1 MTLLATNQRELDI
14 AIANE
19 NILISVRLIRC
30 QWPTMKEN
38 GKRHFTA
45 ENVCMNKIWKREWPA
60 TKEDQRLIALMQYS
74 SEYQSKSKK
83 LANEVKSKRFVIRGA
98 S

>member
-1 MTLLATNQRELDI
+1 
-14 AIANE
+14 
-19 NILISVRLIRC
+19 
-30 QWPTMKEN
+30 MKEN

-83 LANEVKSKRFVIRGA
+83 LANEVKSKRFSIRVVSWKFYARREKERTGEQA
-98 S
+98 QAHKYLTSRNI